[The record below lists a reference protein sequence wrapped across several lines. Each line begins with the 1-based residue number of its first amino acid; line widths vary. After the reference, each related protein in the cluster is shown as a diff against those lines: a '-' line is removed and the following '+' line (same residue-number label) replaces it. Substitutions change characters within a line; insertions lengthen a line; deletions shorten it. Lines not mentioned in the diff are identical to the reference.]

1 MTKAFLRSLLFS
13 TVLLAQPQSD
23 RDVLARIRTEGLEH
37 SQVVPVFD
45 MLTVNIGPRLTASP
59 AHKRAA
65 EWARDRLASYGLDN
79 ARLEPWQF
87 GRGWTLEKLT
97 VEMVEPRYLPLIGY
111 ADGWSASTSGDI
123 VAAPV
128 FIGGKSPDE
137 VEAMRPQLK
146 GAIVMTQPV
155 M

>member
-1 MTKAFLRSLLFS
+1 MLF
-13 TVLLAQPQSD
+13 
-23 RDVLARIRTEGLEH
+23 ARIRAEGLEH
-37 SQVVPVFD
+37 SQVAPVFD

-65 EWARDRLASYGLDN
+65 EWARDRLASYGLTN
-79 ARLEPWQF
+79 AQLEPWKF

-111 ADGWSASTSGDI
+111 ADGWSASTSGEI

-128 FIGGKSPDE
+128 FIGGKSARGRRRDARRSSRAPSS
-137 VEAMRPQLK
+137 
-146 GAIVMTQPV
+146 
-155 M
+155 